1 MPIFNNILAGSSGQT
16 TGYDIDQSLRLD
28 DGDSAYLSRTP
39 GSASNQKTWTWS
51 CWVKRGNMGSF
62 HPFFEAYSA
71 GANKC
76 YIAFDSND
84 NLKFQNTTSSSD
96 NLNLISTQV
105 FRDPSAW
112 YHIVIALDTTQ
123 STSSN
128 RAKVYVNGEQV
139 TSFGTETYPAEDAD
153 LNINSTYAHKVGEY
167 TGDGAHYDGYLAEL
181 HFIDGQ
187 ALTPASFGETN
198 SATNQWVPTKYAGSY
213 GTNGFYLKFQDSSA
227 LGDDSSGN
235 TNDFTATNLVATD
248 QVIDSPTNNFATL
261 NPVSKGDAITLSEGN
276 LKFADTSYDFCHA
289 TIQGMDKVYF
299 EVCQLTNR
307 MAIGVVEPT
316 QPFDGSTFATNAWI
330 IYSKADTNTIE
341 IWNNNSE
348 SHEYTGLTLNTNGV
362 LSFKIDFTTG
372 NIYAWDTSGTAVN
385 SGNSLKTFGTAVD
398 WQLTTNNYGDAQSG
412 IFNFGQ
418 DSSFAGTVTAQ
429 NNQDENDIG
438 DFYRA
443 VPSNYLAMCT
453 DNLPDPAI
461 ALPTAHFDTTLY
473 TGDGNSTQ
481 SISTNGS
488 FDPEFAWVKIR
499 SGSWGADNHV
509 LYDIVRGNGKRLQS
523 NSTGAEADLTSYGN
537 QVAFATGG
545 ITVGSTNSGYNGQV
559 NENSNLYVN
568 WNWKAGGTASSN
580 GDGSKTSSVSANPTA
595 GFSIVTYT
603 GDGTGPDTVGHGLS
617 SAPELIIVKNRS
629 SVYDWKIYNETI
641 GNTKYLSLNT
651 TDAEA
656 TAATNWNDTSP
667 TASVFTVNT
676 NAAVNQDTSL
686 FVAYCFHS
694 VEGYSK
700 VGGYTGNGNADGS
713 FVYTGFRP
721 AFVMIKR
728 YDSSSGANWILLDSK
743 RDTFNIAEDSIYA
756 NLSNAEED
764 VGRLDFVSNGFKLRQ
779 NGTTVNTSSGT
790 YIYLAFAESPF
801 KTSNAR

>member
-580 GDGSKTSSVSANPTA
+580 GYGSITSSVSANTTA
-595 GFSIVTYT
+595 GFSIVSWT
-603 GDGTGPDTVGHGLS
+603 GTGSTATVGHGIQK
-617 SAPELIIVKNRS
+617 PELIIVKSRDS
-629 SVYDWKIYNETI
+629 
-641 GNTKYLSLNT
+641 
-651 TDAEA
+651 AEA
-656 TAATNWNDTSP
+656 WNVYAEPVSADPATDYLILNSTAAVADDDRFWNDTAP
-667 TASVFTVNT
+667 TSSVFTVGSYDGT
-676 NAAVNQDTSL
+676 NKSGDDLIA
-686 FVAYCFHS
+686 FCFAS
-694 VEGYSK
+694 IESYSK
-700 VGGYTGNGNADGS
+700 VGVYEGNANADGP
-713 FVYTGFRP
+713 FVYTGFQP
-721 AFVMIKR
+721 AFVIIKGV
-728 YDSSSGANWILLDSK
+728 DQAGSSWFLMDNK
-743 RDTFNIAEDSIYA
+743 RDEYNVVDKELFADSNSAEGSGSRFVDFN
-756 NLSNAEED
+756 
-764 VGRLDFVSNGFKLRQ
+764 SNGFKLRA
-779 NGTTVNTSSGT
+779 NDALNYASTMLYYAVS
-790 YIYLAFAESPF
+790 ESPF